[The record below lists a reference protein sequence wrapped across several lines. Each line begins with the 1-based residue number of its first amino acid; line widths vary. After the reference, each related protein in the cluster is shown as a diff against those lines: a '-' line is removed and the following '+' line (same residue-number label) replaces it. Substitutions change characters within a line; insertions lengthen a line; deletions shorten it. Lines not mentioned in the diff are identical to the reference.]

1 MTLDVV
7 SLVKNQLFMKSTT
20 WGISPEILL
29 MQKDLPDSKMA
40 SNINNRD
47 NGRTTL
53 AINSTETRVDR
64 PIGLSSKCL
73 VSMSIPRSWKRL

>member
-7 SLVKNQLFMKSTT
+7 SLVKNQLFMKSNT

-29 MQKDLPDSKMA
+29 MQEDLPDSKMA
-40 SNINNRD
+40 SNINNID

-53 AINSTETRVDR
+53 VINPIETRMDSS
-64 PIGLSSKCL
+64 IGLSSKGL

>member
-20 WGISPEILL
+20 WGISLEILL
-29 MQKDLPDSKMA
+29 MQEDLPDSKMA
-40 SNINNRD
+40 SNINIRD

-53 AINSTETRVDR
+53 AINSIDTRLDH
-64 PIGLSSKCL
+64 PIGLNNKCL
-73 VSMSIPRSWKRL
+73 VSMSVPQNWKRL

>member
-7 SLVKNQLFMKSTT
+7 FLVKNQLFMKSITS
-20 WGISPEILL
+20 GISLEILL
-29 MQKDLPDSKMA
+29 MEEDSPDSKMA

-53 AINSTETRVDR
+53 AINS
-64 PIGLSSKCL
+64 IGLNSKGL
-73 VSMSIPRSWKRL
+73 LSMSVPRSWKRL